1 MARMFFPNLAVSDL
15 SAAIAFYSALGFEN
29 HAGFTDESAAA
40 MVVSDEVVIMLLSPA
55 FAAENGMAVPS
66 GTPSTSHALQLESRA
81 EVDAFIT
88 RALSA
93 GAAPLGE
100 PQELGF
106 MYARGMTDPD
116 GHIWHVH
123 WMDPAQLP

>member
-1 MARMFFPNLAVSDL
+1 MARMFFPNLAVRDL
-15 SAAIAFYSALGFEN
+15 TAAIAFYSALGFEN

-55 FAAENGMAVPS
+55 FAAENGMAPPS
-66 GTPSTSHALQLESRA
+66 GTAATSHALQVESRA
-81 EVDAFIT
+81 EVDAFMT

-93 GAAPLGE
+93 GASPLGE

-116 GHIWHVH
+116 GHIWHAH
-123 WMDPAQLP
+123 WMDPAALP